1 MRGMMRG
8 FGVVTLALLGMAV
21 AQGARAADYYSGKTI
36 EMLVGADVGGGY
48 DIYARLVAR
57 HLPRFIP
64 GAPTVVARNMPGAGS
79 AIAGAQLY
87 SKSAKDG
94 TVIGALMPGAIMGRI
109 LDDKASTLFD
119 PTKFVYIGT
128 ADSGTRVCITMANAP
143 TKTYEDALRLRTIMA
158 ASQAGGA
165 TRDYEALHNH
175 ATGTKFDIV
184 SGYKGTSDI
193 MLAMERGEA
202 AGLCGFDY
210 SSLKSQKPDWL
221 RDKTINIL
229 VQDGLEPEPELTAM
243 GVPTIW
249 PFIKNELDRSAV
261 ELVLS
266 QQLFG
271 RSYVLPPGASAE
283 AVATLRKAFAA
294 TVVDPEFLADAAR
307 ARVSI
312 SASSGERLQEVVSRV
327 HSAPKEVVA
336 RARQIIEP

>member
-1 MRGMMRG
+1 VLSFLGAVHWG
-8 FGVVTLALLGMAV
+8 AALCG
-21 AQGARAADYYSGKTI
+21 
-36 EMLVGADVGGGY
+36 
-48 DIYARLVAR
+48 
-57 HLPRFIP
+57 
-64 GAPTVVARNMPGAGS
+64 PGAGG

-109 LDDKASTLFD
+109 LDEKASTLFD

-221 RDKTINIL
+221 RDKAINIL

-283 AVATLRKAFAA
+283 AVAILRKAFAA

-312 SASSGERLQEVVSRV
+312 SASSEANYLGTLWSTMVGIAGPVTNDSTVRVMLDTRLRQSC
-327 HSAPKEVVA
+327 KEGA
-336 RARQIIEP
+336 QHAT